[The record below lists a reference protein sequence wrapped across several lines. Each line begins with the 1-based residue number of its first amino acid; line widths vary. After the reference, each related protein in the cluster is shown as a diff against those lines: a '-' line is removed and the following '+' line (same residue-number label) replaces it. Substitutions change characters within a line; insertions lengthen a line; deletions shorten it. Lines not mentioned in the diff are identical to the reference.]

1 MRQFRSPSMLTM
13 LITIFFWMT
22 VIPAFIAC
30 PLPASQS
37 ESPTIH
43 PNKKIKLSPQVVAK
57 DTKGLIRI
65 VLRRQFAN
73 QLLIAKE
80 VPVKDGRREIWTLV
94 FKRYRVQNPRYCYR
108 TEFDAASKSWVRAE
122 RDPSHC
128 VQSKES
134 DELPLGIVVAT
145 PERATEIFAALD
157 RVRHQMPLLYYD
169 ELLHQLQKMVSDS
182 GIRRMDIDLG
192 PQGNW
197 LPHMKEMLI
206 QQGSGAGRV
215 LTKEEAAQFKTVL
228 EQDRFS
234 LPDRTQ
240 PFVNAT
246 RPPPPQPAKLPTTM
260 THAVEPHSDSLVQN
274 EVMNVT
280 LRRQFLNAGVRQT
293 GELLAKDGPHQI
305 WTLAFGNM
313 ITLGGFRTRFD
324 DVTHAWVHAG
334 MAATRRVHITI
345 SWGLVLGTFKVTPA
359 AKRRILKALDTEV
372 PYQIPLL
379 YHDQLLEKVKE
390 MEHIPGVSEMD
401 LDLTLDGKWLPLMK
415 DMLIRGGRGD
425 ACSVNKEEAEQY
437 REILNQPR
445 FTPVHRSGVI
455 PSVPTQEPPG
465 IASSGSVQSPPFGV
479 EVPGLTGKPP
489 NISDPHF
496 DDWLAGQLKEEIHR
510 LGQPGNQ
517 KKS

>member
-37 ESPTIH
+37 ESSTIH
-43 PNKKIKLSPQVVAK
+43 PNKKMKLSSQAV
-57 DTKGLIRI
+57 DNRTKGLIRI

-80 VPVKDGRREIWTLV
+80 VPVKHGRREIWTLV

-108 TEFDAASKSWVRAE
+108 TEFDAASKRT
-122 RDPSHC
+122 
-128 VQSKES
+128 
-134 DELPLGIVVAT
+134 VVAT
-145 PERATEIFAALD
+145 PEKATEIFAALD

-169 ELLHQLQKMVSDS
+169 ELLDQLQKMKSDS
-182 GIRRMDIDLG
+182 GTRRMDIDLG
-192 PQGNW
+192 PRGNW

-215 LTKEEAAQFKTVL
+215 LTEEEAAQFKTIL

-240 PFVNAT
+240 PFVNDT

-260 THAVEPHSDSLVQN
+260 THALEPHSDSMVQN

-280 LRRQFLNAGVRQT
+280 LRRQFLNTGVRQT

-305 WTLAFGNM
+305 WTLALGNM

-334 MAATRRVHITI
+334 MAATRRVHITN
-345 SWGLVLGTFKVTPA
+345 SGGLVLGTFKATPA

-379 YHDQLLEKVKE
+379 YYDQLLEKVKD
-390 MEHIPGVSEMD
+390 MEHILGVSEMD

-465 IASSGSVQSPPFGV
+465 IASSGSVQSPPFDV
-479 EVPGLTGKPP
+479 EVPGLTGKLP
-489 NISDPHF
+489 NISDAHF

-510 LGQPGNQ
+510 LGQSGN
-517 KKS
+517 K